1 MMKLS
6 IMKTE
11 FQNLDELKDRLNL
24 LRQNHSEKMAKAFEI
39 TIHPFIDGNGQT
51 ARLLMNFN
59 STTKRIADRNPEGRY
74 RKPRELL
81 RCFGNCPKPKT
92 TNSHF

>member
-1 MMKLS
+1 MMKRS

-39 TIHPFIDGNGQT
+39 TIHPFIDGNGRT
-51 ARLLMNFN
+51 ARLLMNLILLKNGFP
-59 STTKRIADRNPEGRY
+59 IAI
-74 RKPRELL
+74 
-81 RCFGNCPKPKT
+81 
-92 TNSHF
+92 